1 MTKLFEDIANLD
13 RLIHEPARLAILTA
27 LSACESADFTFLR
40 RLTGMTAG
48 NLSSHIGK
56 LEENGY
62 VIVEK
67 AFVDNRPNTTV
78 KISETGLKAVNLHWQ
93 QLKALWEQSG
103 KINLNNQ
110 SDG

>member
-13 RLIHEPARLAILTA
+13 RLIHDPSRLAILTA
-27 LSACESADFTFLR
+27 LSASDFIFLR

-48 NLSSHIGK
+48 NLSSHISK
-56 LEENGY
+56 LAAKGY

-78 KISETGLKAVNLHWQ
+78 KISEKGLNTINQHWH
-93 QLKALWEQSG
+93 QLKTLWEQSG
-103 KINLNNQ
+103 KINLDERANW
-110 SDG
+110 